1 MSIRAPERV
10 ANTDK
15 VLANRNM
22 MNQVSVPDK
31 KGEAP
36 SGWGTV
42 PFWFVLSSPAGNN
55 TGKFQMPDFCS
66 APWIAMS
73 AFHYQD
79 IFTLQSINMKG
90 IRFRRLWWV
99 SSCDLRSPNLVPW
112 KIYINQNPALC
123 QDYRLSRCSMLSN
136 FRLIL
141 HRGFGS
147 LPKQFYMESCSKY
160 FEELEKRKQKL
171 KNWDYH
177 VSTFTEHQKKRS
189 KFLLLL
195 GMVMRR
201 KSSATSV
208 RSYAYPKWPFKIC
221 GRASLGGFTVSLRP
235 RVLGFISR
243 WTTIAREL
251 TSATTWADSREQ
263 WGCPMM
269 VWRTSDLSPWV
280 FLSPSESSSTQNLI
294 LKLPVW
300 ITYSQYARFYLS
312 H

>member
-160 FEELEKRKQKL
+160 FEELEKRKREL

-177 VSTFTEHQKKRS
+177 VSTFTEHQRRGASFSYSWEWWWEESLLPLLWEVMHIRNDHLKSVEGPRLGVLR
-189 KFLLLL
+189 FLYAHVFSASSRDELLSQENWRQRQL
-195 GMVMRR
+195 GLTLAN
-201 KSSATSV
+201 SE
-208 RSYAYPKWPFKIC
+208 
-221 GRASLGGFTVSLRP
+221 G
-235 RVLGFISR
+235 VLWWFDAPAIF
-243 WTTIAREL
+243 
-251 TSATTWADSREQ
+251 
-263 WGCPMM
+263 P
-269 VWRTSDLSPWV
+269 PWV

-300 ITYSQYARFYLS
+300 ITYSQYAKFHLS